1 MRVAFPLVG
10 GADWTGTGIHN
21 YLVNLMRVV
30 TEHVPDRVQPVLF
43 VGEDAVSINVE
54 PFTSI
59 PGVQVVSAPEFNHA
73 RESKR
78 LRKALLIGS
87 DHGAERRFREQQID
101 VLFENARY
109 YGWRFPFPIMAWM
122 PDFQHRHLRELFGK
136 AAYWKRDMG
145 FRAQMFGNRLVMLS
159 SEDSR
164 RDCERFFPQSIGR
177 TAVVRFAVIP
187 PDLPDYREARGIADS
202 YNLPRHFFYLPN
214 QFWKHKNHLVVI
226 RALHM
231 LKQQGREIVVAA
243 TGRPSDYRHQ
253 GHYEYLRAQVASYNL
268 EDNFRFLGMV
278 SRQHVFALLR
288 TCTALINPSLFEGW
302 SSTVEEAKSLGVPML
317 LSNLGVHMEQ
327 AQGAAQ
333 FFLPHAPEQLA
344 ELMAQHE
351 ELPATTRQEMERA
364 AIVASRSRI
373 TQYATEFADTVER
386 AVLLRR

>member
-30 TEHVPDRVQPVLF
+30 TEHVLDRVQPVLF
-43 VGEDAVSINVE
+43 VGEDAVPVNVE

-59 PGVQVVSAPEFNHA
+59 PGVQVVSTPEFSHV
-73 RESKR
+73 RESNR
-78 LRKALLIGS
+78 LCKALLIGS
-87 DHGAERRFREQQID
+87 DPGAERRFREQRID

-109 YGWRFPFPIMAWM
+109 FGWRFPIPTMAWM
-122 PDFQHRHLRELFGK
+122 PDFQHRHLRELFGR
-136 AAYWKRDMG
+136 AAYWKRDIG

-164 RDCERFFPQSIGR
+164 RDCEKFFPQSIGR

-187 PDLPDYREARGIADS
+187 PDLPDFHEARGIADS
-202 YNLPRHFFYLPN
+202 YNLPRHFFYIPN

-226 RALHM
+226 QALHL
-231 LKQQGREIVVAA
+231 LKQQGREVVVAA

-253 GHYEYLRAQVASYNL
+253 DHYENLRARVASYNL
-268 EDNFRFLGMV
+268 EGNFRFLGMV

-327 AQGAAQ
+327 AQGSAQ
-333 FFLPHAPEQLA
+333 FFSPQSPEQLA
-344 ELMAQHE
+344 ELMAQQE
-351 ELPATTRQEMERA
+351 ELPATTREEMERA
-364 AIVASRSRI
+364 AIVASQSRI

-386 AVLLRR
+386 AASIRQ